1 MSIYSQCLQVADSFG
16 PVNDEKFLD
25 QVLQCRELLNIA
37 HSLHPPKTL
46 NILNIKTLIDRVL
59 QWRTLK
65 ITRPCRNL
73 WNSWTIIQLYVYH
86 IGAMSFADLLRFSFW
101 FLSFNSSVLPD
112 LFNSSMLADLLNQVV
127 LEVFWALPHFL
138 PFSHQDRLSLGIFV
152 LAAHHKSPNKWPI
165 SNIVKPTIFQRP
177 SHLRVV
183 FLIF

>member
-46 NILNIKTLIDRVL
+46 NILNIKTVIDQVL

-112 LFNSSMLADLLNQVV
+112 LFNSSMLCQTFWIKWCWRFSGLCPTFCLFPIRTGSLLVSLSWPLITSHPTNDPFLTLSNQPY
-127 LEVFWALPHFL
+127 FKDP
-138 PFSHQDRLSLGIFV
+138 
-152 LAAHHKSPNKWPI
+152 
-165 SNIVKPTIFQRP
+165 
-177 SHLRVV
+177 
-183 FLIF
+183 LI